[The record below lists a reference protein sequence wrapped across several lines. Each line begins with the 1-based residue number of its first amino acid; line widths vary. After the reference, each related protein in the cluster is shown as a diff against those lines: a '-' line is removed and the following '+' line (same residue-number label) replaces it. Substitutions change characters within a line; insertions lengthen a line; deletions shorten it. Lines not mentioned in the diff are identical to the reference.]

1 LNRHLGS
8 GPDMTDYE
16 FVSIV
21 LPEGA
26 KHPGFRLRYNALSTE
41 SGELDTHHVDDV
53 CIGREVNCPDV
64 SACPWD
70 CGDPADGMVDVVDFL
85 ALLAQWGQSGT
96 SCDVNGGG
104 VDVTDFLEIVGNWG
118 SCP

>member
-1 LNRHLGS
+1 
-8 GPDMTDYE
+8 
-16 FVSIV
+16 
-21 LPEGA
+21 
-26 KHPGFRLRYNALSTE
+26 
-41 SGELDTHHVDDV
+41 
-53 CIGREVNCPDV
+53 
-64 SACPWD
+64 
-70 CGDPADGMVDVVDFL
+70 VDFL